1 MRNHNEDNERT
12 KRAYMIYLREAK
24 GQDDKSIDKALAAIL
39 RFEESTK
46 FKPFRKFH
54 IEQATK
60 FKAHMVK
67 LKNARTGKPL
77 THATVDATLRLVK
90 GFFHWLAGQPGFKSR
105 ITYPD
110 VEYFNNNSKNARVA
124 HTQRDIPY
132 PSIEQALHA
141 FKAMANGTDFER
153 RDKALF
159 AFFMLTGARD
169 GAVSSL
175 KLKHVNLADGHV
187 FQDARDVR
195 TKNSKTINTW
205 FFPVDPAYLD
215 CFTAWVRYLQQDKLF
230 GAEDALFPK
239 SLMGLSEGGGFAVLG
254 LSRDCYSSGSKLNAI
269 IRTAFAQVQMPEYT
283 PHSFRKT
290 LALYGDKVCRNMEQ
304 FKAWSMNM
312 GHENIATTT
321 SAYMPVTKQRQR
333 DLIRGLAG

>member
-1 MRNHNEDNERT
+1 M
-12 KRAYMIYLREAK
+12 
-24 GQDDKSIDKALAAIL
+24 S
-39 RFEESTK
+39 
-46 FKPFRKFH
+46 
-54 IEQATK
+54 
-60 FKAHMVK
+60 
-67 LKNARTGKPL
+67 
-77 THATVDATLRLVK
+77 
-90 GFFHWLAGQPGFKSR
+90 
-105 ITYPD
+105 
-110 VEYFNNNSKNARVA
+110 
-124 HTQRDIPY
+124 
-132 PSIEQALHA
+132 
-141 FKAMANGTDFER
+141 NGTDFER

-175 KLKHVNLADGHV
+175 KLKHVNLAEGHV
-187 FQDARDVR
+187 SQDARDVR

-215 CFTAWVRYLQQDKLF
+215 CLSAWVRYLRQVKLF
-230 GAEDALFPK
+230 GPEDALFPK
-239 SLMGLSEGGGFAVLG
+239 PLMGLSEGGGFAVLG
-254 LSRDCYSSGSKLNAI
+254 LSRDGYSSGSRLNTI
-269 IRTAFAQVQMPEYT
+269 IRASFAQVQMPEYT

-290 LALYGDKVCRNMEQ
+290 LALYGDKVGRNMEQ